1 MFFQRIQQH
10 VHGDSR
16 EKGITIGT
24 PKEIRLLHVDQVMS
38 KLKSIAMR
46 VYKLLVFIKSTRHS
60 NKDNHSRYDDGL
72 GNLSLQRWN
81 TTHTRERY
89 QRDQRIRRSQLY
101 GFGYQEKWD
110 RSSTHHNQRHITSF
124 DVRCK
129 PTKNNF
135 YFWITER

>member
-46 VYKLLVFIKSTRHS
+46 VYKLLVFIKSTKLS
-60 NKDNHSRYDDGL
+60 NNDHSRYEDVAGH
-72 GNLSLQRWN
+72 LSLQR
-81 TTHTRERY
+81 
-89 QRDQRIRRSQLY
+89 
-101 GFGYQEKWD
+101 
-110 RSSTHHNQRHITSF
+110 
-124 DVRCK
+124 
-129 PTKNNF
+129 
-135 YFWITER
+135 